1 MANKKQNVTLFQQNW
16 SGGPGR
22 DLVVLLLKVYWFFRL
37 FLLHTEE
44 KVFSPLDPSR
54 GSSRGSA
61 HCRLVRA
68 KGNKK
73 AMQDYF
79 KKYKIYLK
87 LLCKYLIVNFHVKI
101 TVFSFNW
108 QIRDQ
113 SPVKEESSPQ
123 RRSPGVCFIET
134 CFPNKNKKLYPD
146 ISAIQATFLIC
157 PVLVCG
163 GRTHNILRIPQL
175 FCPRGHVQLLLP
187 RCAGALDPAIPL
199 VEALHYQ
206 AADDAVHHLHHS
218 RVAASVHRVQLS
230 QGERFS
236 SKLQPHLQDQVR
248 TWIKHQRLCKLKLIY
263 CKYFKD
269 I

>member
-1 MANKKQNVTLFQQNW
+1 MSKSLSF
-16 SGGPGR
+16 
-22 DLVVLLLKVYWFFRL
+22 LLLTNPRPESRKGRVKS
-37 FLLHTEE
+37 TKE
-44 KVFSPLDPSR
+44 KSWTCF
-54 GSSRGSA
+54 
-61 HCRLVRA
+61 
-68 KGNKK
+68 
-73 AMQDYF
+73 
-79 KKYKIYLK
+79 I
-87 LLCKYLIVNFHVKI
+87 
-101 TVFSFNW
+101 
-108 QIRDQ
+108 
-113 SPVKEESSPQ
+113 
-123 RRSPGVCFIET
+123 CFIET

-187 RCAGALDPAIPL
+187 RSAGALDPALPL

-248 TWIKHQRLCKLKLIY
+248 T
-263 CKYFKD
+263 
-269 I
+269 